1 MMTGQMATTP
11 HPHGLARR
19 RDERVIGGVCA
30 GVARWMGVEP
40 IVVRLAACVLVLANG
55 IGLLLY
61 IVAWVV
67 LPDEDEAAA
76 RAQTQARPQAPAQTQ
91 AHAPPGAFDSGRSI
105 ELALAV
111 GCITLGVLL
120 LIRWTLPFFPDH
132 IVWPGAVAATGLA
145 VVWTRVDERDRV
157 RWRELGARLP
167 GDPVDALRGGVSV
180 WVRLLFG
187 AVMLIIGLGL
197 FLGTNDAF
205 GAIGQIGVAVLA
217 TVVGGAFL
225 LGPWIVRLWRQSRTE
240 ARERMRAEARADM
253 AAHLHD
259 SVLQTLALI
268 QRHAD
273 EPEQSRSLA
282 RRQERALR
290 AWLYDDRTPDGN
302 AETLAAA
309 LDQMTD
315 EVEADHRGV
324 EVDVVT
330 VGDRPVDAQ
339 VQALLGA
346 VREAVVNAAKHSGA
360 AEVSVYIEARGDH
373 IEAFVRDRG
382 RGFDPAA
389 TAGDRRGITD
399 SIVGRMRRHGGR
411 AQVHSAPGEG
421 TEVTFEMDC
430 VPEAT

>member
-1 MMTGQMATTP
+1 MMAGHMATTP
-11 HPHGLARR
+11 RPPVTGVPPGLARS
-19 RDERVIGGVCA
+19 RDDRVIGGVCA

-40 IVVRLAACVLVLANG
+40 VVVRLAACVLVLANG

-61 IVAWVV
+61 VVAWVV

-76 RAQTQARPQAPAQTQ
+76 RARSQPQAPAQ
-91 AHAPPGAFDSGRSI
+91 PGPFDSGRSI

-111 GCITLGVLL
+111 GCITMGVLL
-120 LIRWTLPFFPDH
+120 LIRWTLPFFPDRV
-132 IVWPGAVAATGLA
+132 VWPGAVVATGLA
-145 VVWTRVDERDRV
+145 VVWTRVDERDRA

-167 GDPVDALRGGVSV
+167 GNPVDALRGGVSV
-180 WVRLLFG
+180 WARLLFG
-187 AVMLIIGLGL
+187 AILLVAGLGM
-197 FLGTNDAF
+197 FLGTNEAF
-205 GAIGQIGVAVLA
+205 GALGQMGVAVLA
-217 TVVGGAFL
+217 TVVGGALL
-225 LGPWIVRLWRQSRTE
+225 LGPWIVRLWHQSRNET
-240 ARERMRAEARADM
+240 RDRLRAEARADM

-268 QRHAD
+268 QRHAE

-290 AWLYDDRTPDGN
+290 AWLYDDRPPDGG

-309 LDQMTD
+309 LDLLTD

-360 AEVSVYIEARGDH
+360 PEVSVYVEASGGR

-389 TAGDRRGITD
+389 TPSDRRGITD
-399 SIVGRMRRHGGR
+399 SIVGRMHRHGGR
-411 AQVHSAPGEG
+411 AEVHSAPGEG
-421 TEVTFEMDC
+421 TEVTFEMVC
-430 VPEAT
+430 ATEAP

>member
-1 MMTGQMATTP
+1 MATRP
-11 HPHGLARR
+11 RPYELVRS

-40 IVVRLAACVLVLANG
+40 IVVRLAACVMVLANG
-55 IGLLLY
+55 IGVVVY
-61 IVAWVV
+61 VVAWVV

-76 RAQTQARPQAPAQTQ
+76 HARAQAQPGHQAQPAPL
-91 AHAPPGAFDSGRSI
+91 DSGRSI

-111 GCITLGVLL
+111 GCITLGMLL

-132 IVWPGAVAATGLA
+132 VVWPGAVAATGLA
-145 VVWTRVDERDRV
+145 VVWTRVDERDRA

-167 GDPVDALRGGVSV
+167 GNPVDALRGGVSV

-187 AVMLIIGLGL
+187 AIMLIAGLGL

-217 TVVGGAFL
+217 TVVGGALL
-225 LGPWIVRLWRQSRTE
+225 LGPWIVRLWRQSRNE

-268 QRHAD
+268 QRHAE

-302 AETLAAA
+302 ETLAAA
-309 LDQMTD
+309 LDQLTD

-360 AEVSVYIEARGDH
+360 SEVSVYVEAGGDR

-389 TAGDRRGITD
+389 TADDRRGITD

-411 AQVHSAPGEG
+411 AVVHSAPGEG

-430 VPEAT
+430 WPEAT